1 MYNHFTGFGRLTADP
16 EFKPVG
22 DTSVANFTLATD
34 PGYGERKATLF
45 TKCAA
50 WGKQAEL
57 IRDSFKKG
65 NRILITGEMQ
75 PKNWEKDGKRST
87 MYRSM
92 SVTSILLILKIR
104 VAVQVSKTY
113 RSNLTIRL
121 GSLILN
127 FGDAVSSVRYTKPIT
142 VAQPIFLSWKK

>member
-1 MYNHFTGFGRLTADP
+1 MYNNFTGFGRLTADP

-34 PGYGERKATLF
+34 TGYGERKATLF

-75 PKNWEKDGKRST
+75 PNNWEKDGNTVYDVKVNVR
-87 MYRSM
+87 
-92 SVTSILLILKIR
+92 
-104 VAVQVSKTY
+104 
-113 RSNLTIRL
+113 
-121 GSLILN
+121 N
-127 FGDAVSSVRYTKPIT
+127 FNFVEPK
-142 VAQPIFLSWKK
+142 AQDNQEDIPF

>member
-34 PGYGERKATLF
+34 TGYGERKATLF

-75 PKNWEKDGKRST
+75 PNNWGKDGNTVYDVKVNVR
-87 MYRSM
+87 
-92 SVTSILLILKIR
+92 
-104 VAVQVSKTY
+104 
-113 RSNLTIRL
+113 
-121 GSLILN
+121 N
-127 FGDAVSSVRYTKPIT
+127 FNFVEPK
-142 VAQPIFLSWKK
+142 AQDNQEDIPF

>member
-1 MYNHFTGFGRLTADP
+1 MYNNFTGFGRLTADP

-34 PGYGERKATLF
+34 TGYGERKATLF

-75 PKNWEKDGKRST
+75 PKNWEKDGKT
-87 MYRSM
+87 VYD
-92 SVTSILLILKIR
+92 
-104 VAVQVSKTY
+104 VQVNV
-113 RSNLTIRL
+113 R
-121 GSLILN
+121 N
-127 FGDAVSSVRYTKPIT
+127 FNFVDPK
-142 VAQPIFLSWKK
+142 AQDNQEDIPF

>member
-1 MYNHFTGFGRLTADP
+1 MYNNFTGFGRLTADP

-34 PGYGERKATLF
+34 TGYGERKATLF

-75 PKNWEKDGKRST
+75 PNNWEKDGNTVYDVKVNVR
-87 MYRSM
+87 
-92 SVTSILLILKIR
+92 
-104 VAVQVSKTY
+104 
-113 RSNLTIRL
+113 
-121 GSLILN
+121 N
-127 FGDAVSSVRYTKPIT
+127 FNFVEPK
-142 VAQPIFLSWKK
+142 AQDNKEDIPF

>member
-1 MYNHFTGFGRLTADP
+1 MYNNFTGFGRLTADP
-16 EFKPVG
+16 EFKTVG

-34 PGYGERKATLF
+34 TGYGERKATLF

-75 PKNWEKDGKRST
+75 PNNWEKDGNTVYDVKVNVRNFNFVDPKDSG
-87 MYRSM
+87 
-92 SVTSILLILKIR
+92 
-104 VAVQVSKTY
+104 
-113 RSNLTIRL
+113 
-121 GSLILN
+121 GSGNKEQEDIP
-127 FGDAVSSVRYTKPIT
+127 F
-142 VAQPIFLSWKK
+142 